1 MHEHQASKVSADTAL
16 VQTLAPQLYPEA
28 AFQKTGHTAMSVADT
43 VSTSKKLDFDNMTA
57 DTGLSNGDGNQP
69 LSRSQAIQN
78 VLKNL
83 KIPHRRND
91 HQKA

>member
-1 MHEHQASKVSADTAL
+1 MREHQASKVSADTIL

-28 AFQKTGHTAMSVADT
+28 AFKKTGHAPMSVADT

-57 DTGLSNGDGNQP
+57 DTGLDNGDGNQP
-69 LSRSQAIQN
+69 LSRPQAIQN

-83 KIPHRRND
+83 KIQHRRND
-91 HQKA
+91 HPKA